1 MATTTVGRGVRTS
14 ANLLIL
20 LLGVAIFL
28 NYVDRGA
35 LPTAAPVLKKDL
47 ALSNEAYGLAISAF
61 FWVYAPIQLFSGWL
75 CDRFSVYRLLALG
88 IVIWAASTL
97 LMGFIGA
104 FISLFVLRIMLGVGE
119 SLAFPGSS
127 KIISRHVPAERRGI
141 ANAALAMGIA
151 FGPAIGTLVGGLIVA
166 EWSWRAMFITFG
178 LVTLLWLLPWR
189 QVVRALPTTDYADEG
204 PSIPLRTL
212 MSKWSLW
219 SMSIVHALGNYC
231 FYFLLA
237 FTPLFLT
244 EARGFSKTEW
254 VYLASLGYAVQ
265 GICAFLFGHVSD
277 RWTRSGRSEAL
288 CRRWMMVAS
297 QSLAAMAILGL
308 AFAHSAVTIAI
319 LLCLAGAASA
329 ALSMNLYAV
338 AQMFAGPRASGT
350 WVGFQNALGNI
361 SGIIGPP
368 LTGLVIDRAGYESAF
383 MLTAAVAAFG
393 ALWWAVG
400 VPKIEQVELG

>member
-1 MATTTVGRGVRTS
+1 MATATLDRIVRTS

-35 LPTAAPVLKKDL
+35 LPTAAPVLKKEL
-47 ALSNEAYGLAISAF
+47 GMSNEAYGLAISAF
-61 FWVYAPIQLFSGWL
+61 FWVYAPVQLFSGWL
-75 CDRFSVYRLLALG
+75 CDRFSVYKLLALG
-88 IVIWAASTL
+88 ITIWAASTL
-97 LMGFIGA
+97 MMGFAGG
-104 FISLFVLRIMLGVGE
+104 FVSLFVLRIMLGVGE
-119 SLAFPGSS
+119 SLAFPGSA
-127 KIISRHVPAERRGI
+127 KVIARHVPADRRGI

-151 FGPAIGTLVGGLIVA
+151 FGPAVGTLVGGLVVA
-166 EWSWRAMFITFG
+166 QWGWRAMFVAFG

-189 QVVRALPTTDYADEG
+189 GLVRTLPSTGHFDEG
-204 PSIPLRTL
+204 AGVPLRVL
-212 MSKWSLW
+212 LSKWSLW

-265 GICAFLFGHVSD
+265 GISAFFYGHFSD
-277 RWTRSGRSEAL
+277 WWTRSGRSEAV

-297 QSLAAMAILGL
+297 QSLAASAILGL
-308 AFAHSAVTIAI
+308 AYSHSAVTIAI

-329 ALSMNLYAV
+329 SLSMNLYAV
-338 AQMFAGPRASGT
+338 AQMFAGPRAAGT

-368 LTGLVIDRAGYESAF
+368 ITGLIIDRAGYESAF
-383 MLTAAVAAFG
+383 KLTAGIAAIG
-393 ALWWAVG
+393 AIWWAIG
-400 VPKIEQVELG
+400 VPRIKQIDID

>member
-1 MATTTVGRGVRTS
+1 MATATLGRGVRTS
-14 ANLLIL
+14 ANFLIL
-20 LLGVAIFL
+20 LLGTAIFL

-35 LPTAAPVLKKDL
+35 LPTAAPVLKKQL
-47 ALSNEAYGLAISAF
+47 AMSNEAYGLAISAF
-61 FWVYAPIQLFSGWL
+61 FWVYAPVQLFAGWL
-75 CDRFSVYRLLALG
+75 CDRFSVYKLLALG
-88 IVIWAASTL
+88 ILIWAGSTL
-97 LMGFIGA
+97 LMGLVGGFT
-104 FISLFVLRIMLGVGE
+104 SLFVLRIMLGVGE

-127 KIISRHVPAERRGI
+127 KIIARHVPADRRGI

-151 FGPAIGTLVGGLIVA
+151 LGPAVGTLAGGLVVA
-166 EWSWRAMFITFG
+166 QWGWRAMFVAFG
-178 LVTLLWLLPWR
+178 LLTLLWLLPWR
-189 QVVRALPTTDYADEG
+189 SLVQTLPTTGYLDDGARV
-204 PSIPLRTL
+204 PLGKL

-265 GICAFLFGHVSD
+265 GACAYFYGRFSD
-277 RWTRSGRSEAL
+277 RWTRSGRSEAA

-297 QSLAAMAILGL
+297 QLLAAVAILGL
-308 AFAHSAVTIAI
+308 AFAHSTLTIAI

-329 ALSMNLYAV
+329 SLSMNLYAI

-350 WVGFQNALGNI
+350 WVGFQNSLGNI

-368 LTGLVIDRAGYESAF
+368 LTGIIIDGAGYESAF
-383 MLTAAVAAFG
+383 KLTAAIAAVG

-400 VPKIEQVELG
+400 VPKIQQVELD

>member
-1 MATTTVGRGVRTS
+1 MAAATLHRGVRGP
-14 ANLLIL
+14 ANVLIL
-20 LLGVAIFL
+20 LLGIAIFL

-35 LPTAAPVLKKDL
+35 LPTAAPILKKDL

-61 FWVYAPIQLFSGWL
+61 FWVYAPIQLFAGWL
-75 CDRFSVYRLLALG
+75 CDRFSVYKLVALG

-97 LMGFIGA
+97 LMGFVGA
-104 FISLFVLRIMLGVGE
+104 FTSLFVLRIMLGVGE

-127 KIISRHVPAERRGI
+127 KIIARHVPAERRGI

-151 FGPAIGTLVGGLIVA
+151 FGPAVGTLVGGLIVA
-166 EWSWRAMFITFG
+166 QWGWRAMFVVFG
-178 LVTLLWLLPWR
+178 LITLLWLLPWR
-189 QVVRALPTTDYADEG
+189 QVVRTLPMTGLADEG
-204 PSIPLRTL
+204 PSVPLRNL

-265 GICAFLFGHVSD
+265 GLCAYFYGHVSD
-277 RWTRSGRSEAL
+277 RWTRSGRSEAV

-297 QSLAAMAILGL
+297 QLLAAFAILGL
-308 AFAHSAVTIAI
+308 AVAHSAVTIAI

-329 ALSMNLYAV
+329 ALSLNLYAV

-368 LTGLVIDRAGYESAF
+368 VTGVIIDRAGYTSAF
-383 MLTAAVAAFG
+383 VLTAAIAAFG

-400 VPKIEQVELG
+400 VPKIEQVRLD